1 MGLKSGFGL
10 LHRTDFRKVRPRV
23 KVPGEA
29 VELGFGSDGIGL
41 HATIIFVT
49 NPTGDADFA
58 CTVYDEPTETDT
70 LDATVHKPAASD
82 GRFLASQMA
91 SLASKKTAA
100 RDPDRPLRVNS
111 GIPSAQMHA
120 KEFWRLAGSGSF
132 PASTPAS
139 ASS

>member
-1 MGLKSGFGL
+1 MGLKGGFGL

-23 KVPGEA
+23 KVPGQA

-41 HATIIFVT
+41 HATIILIA

-58 CTVYDEPTETDT
+58 GTVYYEPAKTDA
-70 LDATVHKPAASD
+70 LDATVYQPAASD
-82 GRFLASQMA
+82 SRFLFVQMA

-100 RDPDRPLRVNS
+100 RDPVRHLRVDCRNPV
-111 GIPSAQMHA
+111 GAMHA
-120 KEFWRLAGSGSF
+120 KEFWRFAGSGPL
-132 PASTPAS
+132 PASTPTN